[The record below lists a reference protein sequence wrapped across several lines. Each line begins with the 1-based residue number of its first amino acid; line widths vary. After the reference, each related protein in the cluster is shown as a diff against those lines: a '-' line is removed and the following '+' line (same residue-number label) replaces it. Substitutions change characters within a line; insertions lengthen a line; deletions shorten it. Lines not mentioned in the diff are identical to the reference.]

1 MTGFLKKLTNYF
13 TPSAKANAGQAT
25 TVHEWLTRNTEW
37 STEYNRWK
45 KVEGE
50 VWMDR
55 IRTGYNVFRAG
66 LDPQDE
72 GIDFLSFRTTAGL
85 VIHFQNESIS
95 ASESAFV
102 MEAFKDKVVELGY
115 VVKISD
121 RIIRQDSKIEKHYLK
136 APVKRKLVE
145 FDDFPAYGNVTIEL
159 FYKKN
164 LPVTL
169 QCLSTYYNDR
179 VQSVPENVFLLFED
193 IVR

>member
-13 TPSAKANAGQAT
+13 TPSAKANVGQAT
-25 TVHEWLTRNTEW
+25 TVHEWLTRNGEW
-37 STEYNRWK
+37 SIEYSQWK
-45 KVEGE
+45 KVQGAE
-50 VWMDR
+50 WLDR

-72 GIDFLSFRTTAGL
+72 GMDFLSFRTTAGL
-85 VIHFQNESIS
+85 VIHFQNENIS
-95 ASESAFV
+95 AAEAAFV
-102 MEAFKDKVVELGY
+102 MEAVKDKVVELGY

-121 RIIRQDSKIEKHYLK
+121 RIIRQDTTIEKYYLK
-136 APVKRKLVE
+136 APVKRKLMKY
-145 FDDFPAYGNVTIEL
+145 DDIPAYGNVTVEL

-164 LPVTL
+164 MPVTL
-169 QCLSTYYNDR
+169 QCMSTYYNDR